1 MRPMPS
7 SEDILSI
14 KGENIA
20 SFIQKQADARMLSA
34 VVKRL
39 NADLMT
45 GDRTAS
51 QMAARAL
58 HHLGFVDSV

>member
-14 KGENIA
+14 KGENVA

-39 NADLMT
+39 NRDLMT
-45 GDRTAS
+45 GDQVSS

-58 HHLGFVDSV
+58 NHLGFIDTV